1 MSERTPI
8 YSGVRCDE
16 YPLAFQAP
24 AEPKPGTFLFDIKR
38 ARRAIDFFEKILVHT
53 KGRYAGTPFILEP
66 WQKEI
71 VARIFGTISYDEQY
85 DEYVRQYRLA
95 WIELARKNGK
105 SELLSGFALLGLCA
119 DDEESAEVYSV
130 AVDRDQAGMVYATA
144 KRMVE
149 LSPILSNRLT
159 IVDSRK
165 RIIDPKTNSFYQV
178 LPGDAG
184 GALGT
189 NPSMVLFDEVL
200 TQKDRHLWDAMRQ
213 GFGTRKQPI
222 MIAATTA
229 AYTTAAFAL
238 EEHEY
243 GERVLA
249 DPSIDPARYVFMRN
263 VAKDWDWEDE
273 GLPAIYD
280 EDGNVLRQATG
291 WYWAN
296 PALGSFLS
304 IGTMRA
310 EYGEA
315 KEKPTAQNSFR
326 VFRLNQWVSQANR
339 WLDMTVYDS
348 NGQLKFDREALKG
361 RGCVGGLDLA
371 STGDFTAWVLM
382 FPGSPEDETAE
393 GFTALPHFFVPRH
406 ALEKRAPMR
415 SHFEVWE
422 REGHITVTEGQ
433 TTDYDQIEDHIE
445 RDAQEFFIL
454 NAFGYDQW
462 NATQV
467 VGHLEQRGLTAV
479 KVPQS
484 AARLNDPTKWLETL
498 IAERK
503 FYHGGNPVLRWM
515 FDNVELQV
523 TADGLVKPDKA
534 KSGEKIDGVAAT
546 LNSLF
551 VHRIGLDEQAEVTFI
566 SFDEPEEVATDG
578 RPKDEIDDI
587 MAILSG
593 GERKR
598 SYWDDDDDD

>member
-1 MSERTPI
+1 MKH
-8 YSGVRCDE
+8 DF
-16 YPLAFQAP
+16 PLAWQAP
-24 AEPKPGTFLFDIKR
+24 PSPPPGTFLFDIQR
-38 ARRAIDFFEKILVHT
+38 ARRAIDFFELVLVHT

-71 VARIFGTISYDEQY
+71 IARIFGTVCWDEQY
-85 DEYVRQYRLA
+85 SEYARQYRLA

-105 SELLSGFALLGLCA
+105 SELLSGFALYGLCA
-119 DDEESAEVYSV
+119 DQEESAEVYSV

-149 LSPILSNRLT
+149 LSPHLSKMLVV
-159 IVDSRK
+159 VDSRK
-165 RIIDPKTNSFYQV
+165 RIVHPKSNSFYQV

-200 TQKDRHLWDAMRQ
+200 TQRDRHLWDAMRQ

-249 DPSIDPARYVFMRN
+249 DPTIDPHRYVFMRN

-273 GLPAIYD
+273 GKPAVYD
-280 EDGNVLRQATG
+280 GGTLIEEATG

-296 PALGSFLS
+296 PALGTFLS

-310 EYGEA
+310 EYAEA
-315 KEKPTAQNSFR
+315 KEKPTAQNAFR

-339 WLDMTVYDS
+339 WLDMGVYDS
-348 NGQLKFDREALKG
+348 NGGHRFAREQLAG
-361 RGCVGGLDLA
+361 RGCIGGLDLA
-371 STGDFTAWVLM
+371 STGDFTAWVLL
-382 FPGSPEDETAE
+382 FPGSPTDETAD
-393 GFTALPHFFVPRH
+393 GFTVLPHFFVPRP

-415 SHFEVWE
+415 THLEVWE
-422 REGHITVTEGQ
+422 REGFITVHEGQ
-433 TTDYDQIEDHIE
+433 TTNYDDIETHIAK
-445 RDAQEFFIL
+445 DAELFHI
-454 NAFGYDQW
+454 NGFGYDQW

-467 VGHLEQRGLTAV
+467 VGHLEDSGLTAV

-484 AARLNDPTKWLETL
+484 PARLNDPCKWLETL
-498 IAERK
+498 IANRT
-503 FYHGGNPVLRWM
+503 FYHGANPVLRWM
-515 FDNVELQV
+515 VDNVELEV
-523 TADGLVKPDKA
+523 TGDGLVKPSKS
-534 KSGEKIDGVAAT
+534 KSGEKIDGVAAS
-546 LNSLF
+546 LNALF
-551 VHRIGLDEQAEVTFI
+551 VARLGIDEAAPVTFI
-566 SFDEPEEVATDG
+566 AFDDPEDTANDG
-578 RPKDEIDDI
+578 RPKDEIDDLL
-587 MAILSG
+587 AILSG
-593 GERKR
+593 GDRR
-598 SYWDDDDDD
+598 RNYFDDDYDDD

>member
-1 MSERTPI
+1 MSDSPI
-8 YSGVRCDE
+8 YTGIKIGSF
-16 YPLAFQAP
+16 PLAAWAP
-24 AEPKPGTFLFDIKR
+24 ENHTPGLFRYDAKKAQR
-38 ARRAIDFFEKILVHT
+38 AVDFFEKILVHT

-71 VARIFGTISYDEQY
+71 VQQIFGTVAYDEQY
-85 DEYVRQYRLA
+85 EEWARQYRLA

-130 AVDRDQAGMVYATA
+130 AVDRDQAAMVYNTA

-149 LSPILSNRLT
+149 LSPILSKRLV
-159 IVDSRK
+159 IIDSRR

-200 TQKDRHLWDAMRQ
+200 TQRDRHLWDAMRQ

-249 DPSIDPARYVFMRN
+249 DPNIDPARYVFMRN
-263 VAKDWDWEDE
+263 VGKDWDWQDE
-273 GLPAIYD
+273 GTPAVYD
-280 EDGNVLRQATG
+280 ADGNLVRAATG
-291 WYWAN
+291 WYWGN
-296 PALGSFLS
+296 PALGTFLS
-304 IGTMRA
+304 ISTMRA
-310 EYGEA
+310 EYMEA

-339 WLDMTVYDS
+339 WLDMDVYDS
-348 NGQLKFDREALKG
+348 NGVKRFVRDSLAG
-361 RGCVGGLDLA
+361 RGCIGGLDLA
-371 STGDFTAWVLM
+371 ATSDFTAWVLL

-393 GFTALPHFFVPRH
+393 GYTALPHFFVPR
-406 ALEKRAPMR
+406 AAVEKRAPMR
-415 SHFEVWE
+415 THFELWE
-422 REGHITVTEGQ
+422 REGYITVTEGV
-433 TTDYDQIEDHIE
+433 TTSYDDIETHIA
-445 RDAQEFFIL
+445 RDAETFII
-454 NAFGYDQW
+454 NGFGYDQW

-467 VGHLEQRGLTAV
+467 VGHLEDGGLTAI

-484 AARLNDPTKWLETL
+484 AARLNDPCKWLETM
-498 IAERK
+498 IAERQ
-503 FYHGGNPVLRWM
+503 FYHGNNPVLRWM
-515 FDNVELQV
+515 MDNVELDV
-523 TADGLVKPDKA
+523 TGDGLIKPSKS

-546 LNSLF
+546 LNALF
-551 VHRIGLDEQAEVTFI
+551 VARIGIEAEAEVTFI
-566 SFDEPEEVATDG
+566 SFDEPEDTAYDG
-578 RPKDEIDDI
+578 RPKDEVDDI
-587 MAILSG
+587 IAILSG
-593 GERKR
+593 GTPGRN
-598 SYWDDDDDD
+598 YFDDDDDDD